1 VALNVVALLRKLD
14 RLMQLEENHGE
25 AIRKLGSEVRVLEGR
40 VARMEA
46 REEVLV
52 ARAEGASAAAAGTV
66 VATSMSDLARRIG
79 VLEERSHARA
89 LPPPGSQ
96 DSR

>member
-1 VALNVVALLRKLD
+1 MALNVVALLRKLD

-25 AIRKLGSEVRVLEGR
+25 AIRKLGSEARALEVR
-40 VARMEA
+40 VARLEA

-79 VLEERSHARA
+79 VLEERSRSHR
-89 LPPPGSQ
+89 LPPPETR
-96 DSR
+96 DDA